1 LDTNTGYH
9 LLAIVQLLI
18 LFSIILVLDDELTIA
33 TRAAFASFALLSPSI
48 FMSFGGLI
56 YLERNVM
63 FLLAVLMLCLKR
75 FDETLSV
82 SWAIGAIL
90 CAQLMIYSKEIALVL
105 LTGLAASRL
114 IFRWN
119 SVRSRRTGS
128 VMANLG

>member
-1 LDTNTGYH
+1 MDTNTGYH

-63 FLLAVLMLCLKR
+63 SLLAVLIPG
-75 FDETLSV
+75 FD
-82 SWAIGAIL
+82 
-90 CAQLMIYSKEIALVL
+90 
-105 LTGLAASRL
+105 LAAK
-114 IFRWN
+114 
-119 SVRSRRTGS
+119 
-128 VMANLG
+128 